1 MENAPLNTIAIV
13 DDHLLLRQAM
23 SLRLTLLGY
32 KVVLEAEN
40 GKEFLEQIPK
50 LPAPP
55 DACLL
60 DINMPVMGG
69 FETAAILKKDWPQ
82 MKIIFFTMH
91 NSKSYISKATLLGA
105 HGFLSKD
112 ATVDELKKALVV
124 ALEGR

>member
-13 DDHLLLRQAM
+13 DDHSLLRQAM

-50 LPAPP
+50 LPVPP

-60 DINMPVMGG
+60 DINMPVMDG

-91 NSKSYISKATLLGA
+91 NSKAFISKASQLGA
-105 HGFLSKD
+105 DGFLSKD

>member
-13 DDHLLLRQAM
+13 DDHALLRQAM

-40 GKEFLEQIPK
+40 GKEFLDQLPK
-50 LPAPP
+50 LPAAP

-60 DINMPVMGG
+60 DINMPVMDG
-69 FETAAILKKDWPQ
+69 FETAALLKKDWPQ

-91 NSKSYISKATLLGA
+91 NSRAFMSKAKQLGA
-105 HGFLSKD
+105 HGFLTKD
-112 ATVDELKKALVV
+112 ATVDELKKTLFI